1 MSRTFKT
8 RLLFAL
14 LILVTALAGLF
25 VRSIKHRHPWLA
37 DEGGDALWTT
47 LAFFIISFLYPTA
60 TLAWR
65 IVAALGVSFAIEF
78 SQLYH
83 RPWIDRIRGMTIG
96 AMILGSSFDWQD
108 LLAYVIGVTVAVF
121 AERGTRR

>member
-1 MSRTFKT
+1 MSRTLKL

-14 LILVTALAGLF
+14 LIAITAIAGLA
-25 VRSIKHRHPWLA
+25 VRSMKHRYPWLA
-37 DEGGDALWTT
+37 DEGGDALWATMT
-47 LAFFIISFLYPTA
+47 FFIISFLWPTA

-65 IVAALGVSFAIEF
+65 IAAALGFSFAIEF

-83 RPWIDRIRGMTIG
+83 RPWIDRIRATTIG
-96 AMILGSSFDWQD
+96 GMILGSSFDWQD
-108 LLAYVIGVTVAVF
+108 LIAYVAGVGAGVF